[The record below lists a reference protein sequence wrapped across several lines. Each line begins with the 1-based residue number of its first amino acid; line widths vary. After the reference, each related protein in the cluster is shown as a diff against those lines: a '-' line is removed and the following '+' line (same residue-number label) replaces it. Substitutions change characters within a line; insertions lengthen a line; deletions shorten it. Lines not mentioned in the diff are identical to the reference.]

1 MRKMHLRLM
10 YISIILMWVFCM
22 IISMIMII
30 RIIAN
35 IPELLLYARHYVLD
49 VYCSITFSLL
59 PCDDGNIFIPN
70 L

>member
-22 IISMIMII
+22 IISMII